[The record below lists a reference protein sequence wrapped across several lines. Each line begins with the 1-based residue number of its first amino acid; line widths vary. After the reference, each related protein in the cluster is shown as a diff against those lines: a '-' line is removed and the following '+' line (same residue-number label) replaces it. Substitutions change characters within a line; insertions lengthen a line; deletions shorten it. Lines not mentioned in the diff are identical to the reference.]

1 MSPQRVLLDD
11 AAQHSSLWGDV
22 QVKLIGSDNSTVSM
36 GCTVDP
42 LPNVR
47 DLFYHHGACAWSLA
61 R

>member
-1 MSPQRVLLDD
+1 MATQRVLLND

-22 QVKLIGSDNSTVSM
+22 EVKLVGSDNSTVSAK
-36 GCTVDP
+36 CTVDP

-47 DLFYHHGACAWSLA
+47 DLFYHHGACAWPLA